1 MPEHQTI
8 LVTGAAGFIGMH
20 VARVLL
26 DRGHTVVGL
35 DNLNDYYD
43 VNLKKD
49 RLAQLEVHD
58 RFFFSRLDLECR
70 QGVAEAFAEY
80 RPDAVIHLAAQAGV
94 RYSLEHPFTYVDSN
108 VTGQLS
114 ILEACRRFPVSHLV
128 FASSSSV
135 YGANRKLPFSESD
148 RVDHPVSLYAATK
161 RAAELMAYSYARLYG
176 IAATG
181 LRFFTVY
188 GPWGR
193 PDMAYFSFTRD
204 ILAGRTIRLFNFG
217 DMKRDFTFIS
227 DIVEG
232 VLAVLGR
239 PAARDPDGVPF
250 RIYNIGNDQPVSL
263 GYFVE
268 VLEKILGVRAIK
280 EMCPMQAGDVLSTH
294 ADISALRR
302 EFGFDPATGIEE
314 GLATFVSWY
323 REYYKEDH
331 H

>member
-1 MPEHQTI
+1 MTVSQTI
-8 LVTGAAGFIGMH
+8 LVTGVAGFIGMH
-20 VARVLL
+20 VARELL
-26 DRGHTVVGL
+26 SRGHSVVGL

-43 VNLKKD
+43 VDLKKD
-49 RLAQLEVHD
+49 RLARLEAYD
-58 RFFFSRLDLECR
+58 RFFFSRLDLECC
-70 QGVAEAFAEY
+70 QGVEDVFAEY
-80 RPDAVIHLAAQAGV
+80 RPDSVIHLAAQAGV

-176 IAATG
+176 IPTTG

-227 DIVEG
+227 DVVEG

-239 PAARDPDGVPF
+239 AAARDQDGVPF

-268 VLEKILGVRAIK
+268 VLEKILGVTAVK

-294 ADISALRR
+294 ADISALRT

-323 REYYKEDH
+323 RDHYKENH